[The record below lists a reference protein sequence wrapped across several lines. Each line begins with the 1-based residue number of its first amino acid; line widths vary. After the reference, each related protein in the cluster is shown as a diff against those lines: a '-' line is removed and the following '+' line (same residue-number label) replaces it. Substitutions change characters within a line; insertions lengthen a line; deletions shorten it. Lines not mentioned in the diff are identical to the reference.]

1 MVVKASA
8 PSRLYR
14 QVADRISV
22 LITSGEFKVGDR
34 LPAERDL
41 CLALGVSRPS
51 LREALIALE
60 IEKIVQIRSGS
71 GIYVLRESPLT
82 EPDPAHSASL
92 SPFDVIRARFYL
104 EGEMAAEAARNAT
117 DQQLGHLSEC
127 LANLKRSPL
136 DTPVI
141 VVADRAFHLA
151 IAQASGNS
159 AYVLLLDTLWKH
171 RTTPLYYQ
179 LEDHFLSA
187 AVWQISK
194 YEHEAIHTAIAA
206 RDPVAARAAMQAHI
220 RNAENR
226 MASRLD

>member
-1 MVVKASA
+1 MNTLISA
-8 PSRLYR
+8 N
-14 QVADRISV
+14 
-22 LITSGEFKVGDR
+22 EFKIGDR

-60 IEKIVQIRSGS
+60 IEKMVEIRSGS
-71 GIYVLRESPLT
+71 GIYVLRESPLL
-82 EPDPAHSASL
+82 EIQPVHRASL
-92 SPFDVIRARFYL
+92 SPFDVIRARFFL
-104 EGEMAAEAARNAT
+104 EGEMAAEAARNAST
-117 DQQLGHLSEC
+117 QQITHLSEC
-127 LANLKRSPL
+127 LENLKNSPL
-136 DTPVI
+136 ETQII

-159 AYVLLLDTLWKH
+159 AYVLLLETLWKH

-194 YEHEAIHTAIAA
+194 YEHETIYTAIAA
-206 RDPVAARAAMQAHI
+206 KDADAARAAMQAHI
-220 RNAENR
+220 SNAENR